1 MSLLIRSLAALLLTL
16 SLPLSAAPMHSVWA
30 DLHTAS
36 VRAR

>member
-1 MSLLIRSLAALLLTL
+1 MSLLIRSL
-16 SLPLSAAPMHSVWA
+16 SAFAHPQPASVRRADAHVWA